1 MAYFGSQATTS
12 IYAGNPLADV
22 VCLGKFTL
30 TEAGTVSKLT
40 IYCDNQGSGYQACNA
55 KGLIYAADGSGGRPS
70 TLKAA
75 SGAVA
80 VSANQAAGW
89 VDFTLSVALAAG
101 DYWLGGMADAS
112 GTGWRMYGQTSGGYI
127 YAASDTYS
135 DGPADPCSTTLYGGS
150 PHEGTSLVCVYAT
163 YTTTPSG
170 ISIPLLNHLLLGD

>member
-12 IYAGNPLADV
+12 LHVSNPLADIV
-22 VCLGKFTL
+22 YLSKFTL

-89 VDFTLSVALAAG
+89 VDFTLSVSVALAAG

-112 GTGWRMYGQTSGGYI
+112 GTGWRMYGQIPGGYD

-135 DGPADPCSTTLYGGS
+135 DGPADPCSTTLDGGS
-150 PHEGTSLVCVYAT
+150 PYEGTALLSVYAT
-163 YTTTPSG
+163 YL
-170 ISIPLLNHLLLGD
+170 SIPLLNHLLLGD